1 MNDFRLNE
9 QIAHLRRKNHM
20 TQEKLA
26 ALLGVTNQAV
36 SKWEAGIC
44 CPDVQ
49 LLPEIAKCFKVSID
63 ALFTADDYETRC
75 RLIRRYDFSNRD
87 EDFEAAMDAFDKVI
101 MSGRA
106 DTMAY
111 KDRALLLEMR
121 GNRYLNQAK
130 DAYEKALQFD
140 TERGEAYYQTHS
152 CIILLLC
159 RRGAFE
165 ECITRYREMAMK
177 EPDNWWSSYLFAL
190 ALAQSGKT
198 EEAWQVTQDAL
209 QKFESNSYL
218 SIMAGDLCA
227 ELGQCENAL
236 FYWDRSYKENP
247 KDIACL
253 YSKAFYMEKL
263 GKTEKAI
270 KAWEFI
276 LKWHQDN
283 NVFSEHETD
292 IVQEHLQ
299 KLRKGKGCISEDITG

>member
-1 MNDFRLNE
+1 MSDFRLNE
-9 QIAHLRRKNHM
+9 QIAHLRKKNNM

-26 ALLGVTNQAV
+26 AILGVTNQAV

-63 ALFTADDYETRC
+63 ALFSSDDAETRS

-87 EDFEAAMDAFDKVI
+87 EDFEAALDAFDKVI
-101 MSGRA
+101 LSGRA
-106 DTMAY
+106 GTMEY
-111 KDRALLLEMR
+111 KERALLLEMR

-130 DAYEKALQFD
+130 DA
-140 TERGEAYYQTHS
+140 
-152 CIILLLC
+152 
-159 RRGAFE
+159 FE
-165 ECITRYREMAMK
+165 ECISRYKEMAVN
-177 EPDNWWSSYLFAL
+177 EPDNWWSSYLYAL

-198 EEAWQVTQDAL
+198 EEAWQVTEDAL
-209 QKFESNSYL
+209 EKFESNSYL

-247 KDIACL
+247 RDIACL

-263 GKTEKAI
+263 GKTKEAI

-299 KLRKGKGCISEDITG
+299 KLRKEKECISEDVTE